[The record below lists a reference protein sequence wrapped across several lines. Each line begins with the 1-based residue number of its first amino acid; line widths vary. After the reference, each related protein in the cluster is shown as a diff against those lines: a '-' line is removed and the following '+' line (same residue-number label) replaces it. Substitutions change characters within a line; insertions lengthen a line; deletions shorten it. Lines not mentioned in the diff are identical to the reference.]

1 MAHLPKLDLGL
12 PSYDSLFSTEEERQE
27 ANSEKVM
34 TIPIDKITDFKEHP
48 FHVTLDEDMA
58 KLIDSIKEN
67 DMLMPALVRPK
78 KDGSYEMIS
87 GHRRKFALSQLGRK
101 EMNVIIRDLDDD
113 QATILMVDS
122 NIQRENIYPSER
134 GYAYKMR
141 LEAMKHQ
148 GKRVDINVDDVPVEY
163 SKSTSTQ
170 VEQKSKNKYSV
181 ELLGEQLGLD
191 RNQIRR
197 FIRLTYLIEPLQEMV
212 DGRHENE
219 IKIAFN
225 PAVEL
230 SYLTESEQYDLA
242 NAIVENQ
249 RTPSLAQ
256 CQEFKRLSHDGELTS
271 EFIEDTLSE
280 EKPNQREK
288 LSFQMK
294 EIDKYFPKDFTPGK
308 KKDLMI
314 HLLENWAKK
323 RSREQER

>member
-1 MAHLPKLDLGL
+1 MPKLDLGL

-27 ANSEKVM
+27 ANTEKVM
-34 TIPIDKITDFKEHP
+34 TIPINKIKDFEGHP
-48 FHVTLDEDMA
+48 FHVTMDEDMA

-78 KDGSYEMIS
+78 PDGTYEMIS
-87 GHRRKFALSQLGRK
+87 GHRRKFAMSQLGRT

-148 GKRVDINVDDVPVEY
+148 GKSVKEFHGDVGTVY
-163 SKSTSTQ
+163 DKSTSCQ
-170 VEQKSKNKYSV
+170 VGTKLRSDVALADTTEFSA
-181 ELLGEQLGLD
+181 
-191 RNQIRR
+191 RQIQR

-212 DGRHENE
+212 DGRNENE

-230 SYLTESEQYDLA
+230 SYLTESEQFDLV
-242 NAIVENQ
+242 NAIIENQ

-256 CQEFKRLSHDGELTS
+256 CQEFKRLSHDGELTAD
-271 EFIEDTLSE
+271 FIEDTLSE

-294 EIDKYFPKDFTPGK
+294 EIDKYFPKDYTPGK

-323 RSREQER
+323 RLREQER

>member
-1 MAHLPKLDLGL
+1 MKEQDKKMVLPKLD
-12 PSYDSLFSTEEERQE
+12 DLFTIQE
-27 ANSEKVM
+27 QRDNPVVDEVKE
-34 TIPIDKITDFKEHP
+34 IELYKIGEFPDHP
-48 FHVTLDEDMA
+48 FRVLDDDKMEEMV
-58 KLIDSIKEN
+58 KSVKEYGV
-67 DMLMPALVRPK
+67 LLPVIVRK
-78 KDGSYEMIS
+78 RGEGNYQMIS
-87 GHRRKFALSQLGRK
+87 GHRRKRACELAGIDK
-101 EMNVIIRDLDDD
+101 IKCIVKDLTDDE
-113 QATILMVDS
+113 ATILMVDS
-122 NIQRENIYPSER
+122 NIQREEILPSEKAF
-134 GYAYKMR
+134 AYKMK

-148 GKRVDINVDDVPVEY
+148 GKRIDINVDDVPVEY

-294 EIDKYFPKDFTPGK
+294 EIDKYFPKDYTPGK
-308 KKDLMI
+308 KKDLII